1 MRHTV
6 GPRDGGLLKLPP
18 LEPIARGV
26 NDSLMPS
33 DPLPQRS
40 DPPSDVSD
48 AVPGVV
54 DEHVMSHL
62 LDVELARARRYEHP
76 FALVRVSVGGDAE
89 TWRRTAGVLR
99 FHTRWADSVG
109 SFGGAL
115 LVILR
120 DTAPDG
126 ARFALEKIGASL
138 SNESA
143 APGERPLRLA
153 GASWRKGDDRAGL
166 LARLER
172 A

>member
-1 MRHTV
+1 M
-6 GPRDGGLLKLPP
+6 
-18 LEPIARGV
+18 
-26 NDSLMPS
+26 NDTPMPS
-33 DPLPQRS
+33 DLLPRGS
-40 DPPSDVSD
+40 DSLPPDALPPDSMPDVSD
-48 AVPGVV
+48 AVPGVL

-76 FALVRVSVGGDAE
+76 FALVRVSIAGDAA
-89 TWRRTAGVLR
+89 TWRRMAGVLR

-120 DTAPDG
+120 DTGPDG
-126 ARFALEKIGASL
+126 ARFALEKIGSSL
-138 SNESA
+138 SDEAA
-143 APGERPLRLA
+143 APGEGTLRLA
-153 GASWRKGDDRAGL
+153 GASWRKGDDRAAL